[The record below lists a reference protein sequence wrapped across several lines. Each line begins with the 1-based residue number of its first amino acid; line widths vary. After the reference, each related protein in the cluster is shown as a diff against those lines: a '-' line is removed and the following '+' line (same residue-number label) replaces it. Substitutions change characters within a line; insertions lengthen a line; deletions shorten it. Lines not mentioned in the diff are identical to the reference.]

1 MQDLNN
7 FESDPEAFAEGLAN
21 DLEIDDPE
29 VAVSSA
35 APAVA
40 GLSFPFTG
48 RHHRRPKRLIDSLL
62 EPRIGHH
69 ASEPCIRALPSI
81 SFVWLSCQ
89 PHCSPVQTRVQLVN
103 FQDNLHT
110 CIPGGCL
117 FCR

>member
-29 VAVSSA
+29 VAVSGV

-48 RHHRRPKRLIDSLL
+48 RQHRRPRRLIDILY
-62 EPRIGHH
+62 PCIGRL
-69 ASEPCIRALPSI
+69 ASEPCIRALSSI
-81 SFVWLSCQ
+81 SFVWLSCR
-89 PHCSPVQTRVQLVN
+89 PQL
-103 FQDNLHT
+103 L
-110 CIPGGCL
+110 
-117 FCR
+117 